1 MLKKIAVARLT
12 LGMHVREFCGSWLD
26 HPFWR
31 EDFVIDNEDDLRKIQ
46 TCSIKEVWIDVAR
59 GADVAGATKPEAQ
72 AQIDVCLGDIP
83 LPRPAT
89 TRAPLIEEVRRAAR
103 ICAQGKE
110 SVVSMF
116 QEARM
121 GKAVDHAAAGTE
133 KIVSREDPG
142 KWNFPN
148 LDRIW
153 GSAELF

>member
-12 LGMHVREFCGSWLD
+12 LGMHVREFCGSWMD

-59 GADVAGATKPEAQ
+59 GANVAGATKPEAE
-72 AQIDVCLGDIP
+72 AQIDVCLWDIP

-89 TRAPLIEEVRRAAR
+89 TSAPLTIMADSHPRKDGTPRHDCSTLTEEVRRAAR
-103 ICAQGKE
+103 TCAQGKE
-110 SVVSMF
+110 LVVSMF

-121 GKAVDHAAAGTE
+121 GKAVDHAAAGAL
-133 KIVSREDPG
+133 V
-142 KWNFPN
+142 
-148 LDRIW
+148 
-153 GSAELF
+153 